1 MQHDFPFELFS
12 STAKFILFVAL
23 GNCLPLSVTV
33 GSRGG
38 AYVRR
43 GAFPGRFSLASSALA
58 RVRQCSRLLVIPQ
71 EQRVVPARITSLLTL
86 FPEPA
91 RTSRPAPVGVP
102 LFARPAFLSF
112 LITGRPRASG
122 RIWGFL

>member
-12 STAKFILFVAL
+12 SEAKFILFVAL

-58 RVRQCSRLLVIPQ
+58 RVRQCSRLLVIPP
-71 EQRVVPARITSLLTL
+71 EQRVVPAKKKRRFYQKNSKV
-86 FPEPA
+86 
-91 RTSRPAPVGVP
+91 SRPGREFVLRVRQH
-102 LFARPAFLSF
+102 L
-112 LITGRPRASG
+112 LIGIP
-122 RIWGFL
+122 